1 MARGQKTE
9 VVAVDAH
16 DPDPAVIS
24 QAAQVIADGHL
35 VVLPTDTVYGL
46 VCDPRQPRAVE
57 RIYQV
62 KRRDRTMPLAL
73 LLHDMSQAMTYAH
86 GAPELAV
93 LAMQH
98 FWPGALTVVVRACGA
113 DLKSATRAVRA
124 NKNTVGLRL
133 PAHVIPRLVAGEMGC
148 ALASTSA
155 NRSTHPA
162 PVTAEE
168 ALADMDGL
176 VTLLLDAGRAPLGEE
191 STVVN
196 FAAAPPRILR
206 LGAVPLAR
214 LREVLGEV
222 RER

>member
-1 MARGQKTE
+1 MPRVQKTE

-16 DPDPAVIS
+16 DPDPAVIAH
-24 QAAQVIADGHL
+24 AAQVIADGHL

-46 VCDPRQPRAVE
+46 VCDPRQPKAVE

-86 GAPELAV
+86 DAPELAV
-93 LAMQH
+93 RAMQH
-98 FWPGALTVVVRACGA
+98 FWPGALTVVVR
-113 DLKSATRAVRA
+113 DRSEATAAVRA
-124 NKNTVGLRL
+124 RGDTVGLRL

-148 ALASTSA
+148 AIASTSA

-176 VTLLLDAGRAPLGEE
+176 VPLVLDAGRAPLGEE
-191 STVVN
+191 STVVS
-196 FAAAPPRILR
+196 FATAPPRMLR
-206 LGAVPLAR
+206 HGAISLAR
-214 LREVLGEV
+214 LQEVLGEV
-222 RER
+222 RES